1 MADLDQRRFPGSSS
15 SGSGGGRS
23 GEAALGVLP
32 PEQGLEKTRWWL
44 PSVIAAGKRGDVP
57 AEFQTFDGL
66 PNQLWIKT
74 RTA

>member
-1 MADLDQRRFPGSSS
+1 VIARGKRGRRQQEEDMADLDQRRFPGSSS

-32 PEQGLEKTRWWL
+32 PEQDLEKTRWRL

-57 AEFQTFDGL
+57 AE
-66 PNQLWIKT
+66 
-74 RTA
+74 